1 MSLTDAE
8 LEDFLS
14 RSASALRGARDD
26 VAIRTFLI
34 GFLRSGRRAGLS
46 QGELIDYLAVSS
58 PSVLDRA
65 NLDSTAQDRAMA
77 ILGELRDDELL

>member
-1 MSLTDAE
+1 MTLTNAE

-26 VAIRTFLI
+26 TSIRAFLV
-34 GFLRSGRRAGLS
+34 GFLRSGRSAGLS

-58 PSVLDRA
+58 PSILDRA
-65 NLDSTAQDRAMA
+65 NVDSSAQDRAMA
-77 ILGELRDDELL
+77 ILGTLRDDELL